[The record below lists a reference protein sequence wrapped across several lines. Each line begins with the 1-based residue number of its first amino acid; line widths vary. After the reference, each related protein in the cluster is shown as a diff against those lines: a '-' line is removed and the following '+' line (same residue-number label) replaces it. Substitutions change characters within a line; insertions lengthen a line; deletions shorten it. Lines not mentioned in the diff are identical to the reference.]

1 MFRKLLH
8 IITAGLI
15 LVSITGFTIN
25 MHYCHDQLIDFAVFS
40 PAQSCCD
47 PGYEG
52 SCHENGDISKMNH
65 CKDESLQVGSTD
77 DYVGTSFTFSF
88 ENNLS
93 IDLLLSATILY
104 NFQAPENIPALE
116 TPWHKEPP
124 PCQEVVLSQIQSF
137 LI

>member
-1 MFRKLLH
+1 MFKKIIH

-15 LVSITGFTIN
+15 LISITGFTLN
-25 MHYCHDQLIDFAVFS
+25 MHYCHDQLIDLAVFS

-47 PGYEG
+47 TGDKGP
-52 SCHENGDISKMNH
+52 CHADGDIGKMSH
-65 CKDESLQVGSTD
+65 CVDESLQVGSTD

-93 IDLLLSATILY
+93 IDLLLSATIL
-104 NFQAPENIPALE
+104 NDFQGTDQLHPDEA
-116 TPWHKEPP
+116 PWHKEPP
-124 PCQEVVLSQIQSF
+124 PYQEVVLSQIQSF